1 MVQILGNENS
11 ILNQFIAE
19 LRDIEI
25 QKDSLRF
32 RKNLERI
39 GEIFAYE
46 ISKRLD
52 YKVAEITTPLGTTES
67 KILSNYPVLA
77 VIMRAGLPLHQG
89 FLNFFDKSENAFLSS
104 YRKYHKDGSFEVQI
118 EYVSKPALEGRELIL
133 VDPMLATG
141 LSMALSYREL
151 IGEEEK
157 PVHAHFVSVIA
168 SLEGVNYIKRNFSSS
183 EVTLWVGAI
192 DDELTAQAYIVPG
205 LGDAGDLAFGT
216 KV

>member
-11 ILNQFIAE
+11 ILTQFIAE

-46 ISKRLD
+46 ISKRLE

-133 VDPMLATG
+133 IDPMLATG

-151 IGEEEK
+151 IEEEEK

-205 LGDAGDLAFGT
+205 LGDAGDLAFGI

>member
-1 MVQILGNENS
+1 MVHILGNENS

-19 LRDIEI
+19 LRDVEI
-25 QKDSLRF
+25 QKDSMRF

-46 ISKRLD
+46 ISKTLNF
-52 YKVAEITTPLGTTES
+52 KSTEITTPLGTAES
-67 KILSNYPVLA
+67 KVLNDYPVLA

-89 FLNFFDKSENAFLSS
+89 FLNYFDKSENAFLSS

-118 EYVSKPALEGRELIL
+118 EYVSKPALDGKELIL

-151 IGEEEK
+151 IQEEDK
-157 PVHAHFVSVIA
+157 PGHAHFVAIIA
-168 SLEGVNYIKRNFSSS
+168 SQEGINYIKRNFSSS

-205 LGDAGDLAFGT
+205 LGDAGDLAFGI
-216 KV
+216 KA

>member
-1 MVQILGNENS
+1 MVQILGHENS
-11 ILNQFIAE
+11 VLNQFIAE

-46 ISKRLD
+46 ISRKLCYRT
-52 YKVAEITTPLGTTES
+52 AEITTPLGTAES
-67 KILSNYPVLA
+67 KLLAEYPVLA

-89 FLNFFDKSENAFLSS
+89 FLNIFDKSENAFLSS

-118 EYVSKPALEGRELIL
+118 EYVSKPALEGKELIL
-133 VDPMLATG
+133 IDPMLATG

-151 IGEEEK
+151 TGEEDK

-205 LGDAGDLAFGT
+205 LGDAGDLAFGI
-216 KV
+216 KA

>member
-67 KILSNYPVLA
+67 KILRNYPVLA

>member
-1 MVQILGNENS
+1 MKS
-11 ILNQFIAE
+11 A
-19 LRDIEI
+19 
-25 QKDSLRF
+25 
-32 RKNLERI
+32 
-39 GEIFAYE
+39 
-46 ISKRLD
+46 
-52 YKVAEITTPLGTTES
+52 
-67 KILSNYPVLA
+67 VLA
-77 VIMRAGLPLHQG
+77 VILRAGLPLHQG

-151 IGEEEK
+151 TSEEDK
-157 PVHAHFVSVIA
+157 PEHAHFVAVIA
-168 SLEGVNYIKRNFSSS
+168 SLEGINYIKRNFSNS

-192 DDELTAQAYIVPG
+192 DEELTAQAYIVPG

>member
-1 MVQILGNENS
+1 MVHILGHENS
-11 ILNQFIAE
+11 VLNQFIAE

-46 ISKRLD
+46 ISRKLG
-52 YKVAEITTPLGTTES
+52 YKSAEITTPLGTAES
-67 KILSNYPVLA
+67 KILAEYPVLA

-89 FLNFFDKSENAFLSS
+89 FLNIFDKSENAFLSS

-118 EYVSKPALEGRELIL
+118 EYVSKPALEGKELIL
-133 VDPMLATG
+133 IDPMLATG

-151 IGEEEK
+151 TGEEDK
-157 PVHAHFVSVIA
+157 PAHAHFVSVIA
-168 SLEGVNYIKRNFSSS
+168 SQEGVNYIKRNFSGS

-205 LGDAGDLAFGT
+205 LGDAGDLAFGI
-216 KV
+216 KA

>member
-1 MVQILGNENS
+1 MIQILGNENS

-52 YKVAEITTPLGTTES
+52 YKVAEITTPLGTNES

-133 VDPMLATG
+133 IDPMLATG

-151 IGEEEK
+151 TEEEDK
-157 PVHAHFVSVIA
+157 PEHAHFVAVIA
-168 SLEGVNYIKRNFSSS
+168 SQEGVNYIKRNFSSS